1 MVTVREE
8 RFARLRAKR
17 LYSMRA
23 VREVFAERH
32 TIPRSVKFLR
42 EVVRDIRSIDAKIAH
57 LTALTTFE
65 RQTIV
70 RACQHIHGGVRSPL
84 FDALHDVEA
93 RVKL

>member
-1 MVTVREE
+1 VTVREE
-8 RFARLRAKR
+8 RLARLRLERTTLASWVIGCWR
-17 LYSMRA
+17 VRSTGDWFRSEVLGC
-23 VREVFAERH
+23 VRE
-32 TIPRSVKFLR
+32 LR
-42 EVVRDIRSIDAKIAH
+42 ELDAKIAH
-57 LTALTTFE
+57 LTALTPFE